1 MNIVVHINDTGDAVK
16 DVQERLCLV
25 GCLEKSQ
32 VDGEFGDT
40 TAHAVQTFCK
50 REKLIDLTEAER
62 AGNVTNKIWNA
73 LIDASFAMG
82 DRTLFLRMPHF
93 HGHDVIV
100 LQRALGALGFNCA
113 NIDGIFGA
121 TTESALRKFQ
131 MNMGLPTDG
140 IAGAYTYAALRRLKY
155 SWEGKEVVQLDMPVG
170 FARAAEALEKKPIC
184 LFGTTPFTR
193 DVSGRMHNL
202 ALATTP
208 TSKVVSA
215 DSLSTPPDT
224 DMLRVHIVMP
234 DEKRTLLPRVT
245 YGEHTLA
252 SRMRAAI
259 EGLTHGIHL
268 IEVELPGHAWE
279 DAGEERSAQHFAI
292 TLLDALCAALA
303 E

>member
-1 MNIVVHINDTGDAVK
+1 MNIVVHITDTGDAVK

-32 VDGEFGDT
+32 VDGIFGDA
-40 TAHAVQTFCK
+40 TAQGVKTFCK
-50 REKLIDLTEAER
+50 RENITDLTNEEI
-62 AGNVTNKIWNA
+62 AGNITTRIWNA
-73 LIDASFAMG
+73 LIDASFALG

-155 SWEGKEVVQLDMPVG
+155 SWEDKEVVQLDMPVG
-170 FARAAEALEKKPIC
+170 FARAADALEKKPVC

-193 DVSGRMHNL
+193 LVANRMHNL

-208 TSKVVSA
+208 ASKVVSA
-215 DSLSTPPDT
+215 DSLSTPPNAN
-224 DMLRVHIVMP
+224 MLRVHIVMP

-252 SRMRAAI
+252 SRLRAAI

-268 IEVELPGHAWE
+268 IEVELPGYTWE
-279 DAGEERSAQHFAI
+279 DAGEDRSAQHFAI
-292 TLLDALCAALA
+292 TLLDALCTALDK
-303 E
+303 